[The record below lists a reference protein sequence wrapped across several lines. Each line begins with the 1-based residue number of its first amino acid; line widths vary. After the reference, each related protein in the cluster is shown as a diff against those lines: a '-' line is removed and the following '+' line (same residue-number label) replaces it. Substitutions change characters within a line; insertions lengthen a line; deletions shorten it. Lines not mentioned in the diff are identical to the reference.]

1 HRQSLF
7 MGELESPTAFKAG
20 GKMVQIST
28 VTTSWEGQG
37 SNVLIQEGPFPLY
50 SPDGQLWLAY
60 SANQTYTDAYCTG
73 LLRFKGTESDKL
85 TNAALWEKQPKPLH
99 QKNTVAGVVSPG
111 AMVFTTSPDGSEV
124 WAVYHAKLRS
134 GLGYSYRLLFTQ
146 PVTFRDGVP
155 VIDPPQPLDTVFSF
169 PQNPRSLAS
178 RIGAFDK
185 VETVGEPEGTGSG
198 ENTAPAVTE
207 PVGTEPGASGGTSP
221 LVPILVIAGA
231 VAVGALIGF
240 LVLRSGKKKETKDQ
254 EKKG

>member
-1 HRQSLF
+1 
-7 MGELESPTAFKAG
+7 M
-20 GKMVQIST
+20 
-28 VTTSWEGQG
+28 
-37 SNVLIQEGPFPLY
+37 PF
-50 SPDGQLWLAY
+50 
-60 SANQTYTDAYCTG
+60 
-73 LLRFKGTESDKL
+73 
-85 TNAALWEKQPKPLH
+85 
-99 QKNTVAGVVSPG
+99 VSPG

-185 VETVGEPEGTGSG
+185 VETVGEPEGTGTG
-198 ENTAPAVTE
+198 ESTE

-231 VAVGALIGF
+231 VAVGALVGF
-240 LVLRSGKKKETKDQ
+240 LVLRSGKKKESKDK